1 MKRDM
6 AMDWCVKA
14 DHGAAEDKEAAL
26 HQCWD
31 EQMGNHTTPAW
42 WWPSDELL
50 LRPLVRVAAPELLR
64 PWFNASLAI
73 PFSSHAESNF
83 RAYLDLAVLSN
94 VDTRACDPILQGRTP
109 LGRRKPPNTRS
120 SDKPRGKEVL
130 FK

>member
-1 MKRDM
+1 MQLQADACRRPGYL

-14 DHGAAEDKEAAL
+14 DHRAAEDKEAAL

-83 RAYLDLAVLSN
+83 RAYLDLMVNALFRTLIHVS
-94 VDTRACDPILQGRTP
+94 TR
-109 LGRRKPPNTRS
+109 
-120 SDKPRGKEVL
+120 
-130 FK
+130 